1 MNSNSKSGI
10 ISPKEIGV
18 SKIEGDRFD
27 NFCGTNRK
35 LSQIVDK
42 LRDSYNW
49 DVVLVS

>member
-10 ISPKEIGV
+10 ISPKEMGV

-35 LSQIVDK
+35 LSQMVDK
-42 LRDSYNW
+42 RFW
-49 DVVLVS
+49 VLKRLSKKR